1 MIMMKYAGIF
11 IGVLIFLVI
20 TSFDHGSPVSASDK
34 TRNCDGT
41 ISILGS
47 TNVNSF
53 ELKNSMAHI
62 TINACKHSKD
72 SIALKT
78 KKFTLQIPVR
88 NFKTDNAQI
97 YKDFLSLTKSSQH
110 PTIQVGI
117 GLSNLHNLLSRPR
130 SISFPVEITIAGVTK
145 SYVVSCLVSTRSDG
159 CLSVTGSQ
167 KMKLTDFNMTPPAKM
182 LGLVKVN
189 NEIIVNFGFV
199 ITIA

>member
-1 MIMMKYAGIF
+1 MKYAKIF
-11 IGVLIFLVI
+11 TAVLIFLVI
-20 TSFDHGSPVSASDK
+20 TAFDPGAPGFSADK
-34 TRNCDGT
+34 SKNCDAK

-53 ELKNSMAHI
+53 ELKNTMAHI
-62 TINACKHSKD
+62 TINACKHD
-72 SIALKT
+72 NDTIALRT
-78 KKFTLQIPVR
+78 KKYWLQIPVR
-88 NFKTDNAQI
+88 NFKTDNPQI

-110 PTIQVGI
+110 PTIRVGI
-117 GLSNLHNLLSRPR
+117 VLSHLHSILSQPK
-130 SISFPVEITIAGVTK
+130 SITFPVEITIAGVTK
-145 SYVVSCLVSTRSDG
+145 TYTVSCMVSSCSDG
-159 CLSVTGSQ
+159 CLSVSGSQ